1 VQPSVGL
8 MSWFGG
14 GKKKE
19 ETPAPE
25 PAATPEAEAPATEEG
40 AGFFEQ
46 AWAKVGAPACGCARA
61 TLRVRRPSAQGTR
74 APARAASRVPS
85 ARGAPAP
92 GSGAGTAL
100 DLASV
105 QPRS

>member
-1 VQPSVGL
+1 

-74 APARAASRVPS
+74 APA
-85 ARGAPAP
+85 P
-92 GSGAGTAL
+92 GSGAGATL

>member
-1 VQPSVGL
+1 

-46 AWAKVGAPACGCARA
+46 AWAKVGAPACGCARDA
-61 TLRVRRPSAQGTR
+61 PRALPQRTGHPRARTR
-74 APARAASRVPS
+74 SVARAFR
-85 ARGAPAP
+85 ARRARPRLGRW
-92 GSGAGTAL
+92 TAL